1 MAGGQEKA
9 LRRRIRT
16 VQSTKKIT
24 RAMELIAASRI
35 VRAQQRVAAARPY
48 SELLTQALR
57 NIAAAGDSSIAHPL
71 LANREDVKRVGF
83 VVITA
88 DRGLAGG
95 YNAGVIR
102 AAERAL
108 QAEQARGRDYALIL
122 CGKKAEAY
130 FRFKRYRIDASFTGF
145 SEAPTYEDARK
156 VAAIVMDQFNEEAV
170 DEVQLAYTQVLSV
183 ASQRVLVRRFLPLQ
197 TEALTEGVG
206 EEDGGGAM
214 AGYEFEPAPEGILA
228 RLLPRYVEARLFD
241 AMLEAAASEHA
252 ARQRAMKSATD
263 NATELIKALERIANR
278 ARQESITTEI
288 MEIVGGAEALSQAG
302 HDATRVDI
310 GALSIPPGDTENLL

>member
-1 MAGGQEKA
+1 
-9 LRRRIRT
+9 
-16 VQSTKKIT
+16 
-24 RAMELIAASRI
+24 MELIAASRI

-57 NIAAAGDSSIAHPL
+57 NIAAAGDSSATHPL
-71 LANREDVKRVGF
+71 LENREEVRKVAF

-108 QAEQARGRDYALIL
+108 QAEQAKGRDYALIL

-130 FRFKRYRIDASFTGF
+130 FKFKRYKIDAAYNGF
-145 SEAPTYEDARK
+145 SEAPTYEDARR
-156 VAAIVMDQFNEEAV
+156 VAQVVMEQFTEETV
-170 DEVQLAYTQVLSV
+170 DEVQLAYTQFLSV
-183 ASQRVLVRRFLPLQ
+183 GSQRVLVRKFLPLQ
-197 TEALTEGVG
+197 AEALTEGGG
-206 EEDGGGAM
+206 EDEGGLM
-214 AGYEFEPAPEGILA
+214 AGYEFEPAPESILE

-263 NATELIKALERIANR
+263 NATELIKTLERIANR

-310 GALSIPPGDTENLL
+310 GALSIPPEEN